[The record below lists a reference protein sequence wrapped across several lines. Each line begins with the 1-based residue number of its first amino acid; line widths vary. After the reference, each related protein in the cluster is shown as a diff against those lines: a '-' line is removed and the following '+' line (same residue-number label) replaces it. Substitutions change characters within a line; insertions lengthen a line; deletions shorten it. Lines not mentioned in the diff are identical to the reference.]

1 MILSN
6 DTFAYAI
13 LKTDRYFNRLNTSQ
27 IEFLIEKSTKLG
39 FDVAHEFFGKLLI
52 EELEEQ
58 NVKIVFREETHPAG
72 IFSQIQL
79 DRKKSEI
86 QIFLGS
92 MERKRQA
99 YINIVREPI
108 SLDQMIQIHL
118 MHEFYHFIE
127 LSKERRTEEL
137 VGKVAVMGF
146 GGMKQ
151 RLITSISEIAAHA
164 FAFKYGNLSHH
175 PLLMDYALLFEQQN
189 KPVEQVEEYINQI
202 QCEYERRILYGTNI
216 L

>member
-39 FDVAHEFFGKLLI
+39 FDTAHEFFGKLLI

-58 NVKIVFREETHPAG
+58 NVKIVFREETQPAG

-151 RLITSISEIAAHA
+151 RLITSTSEIAAQT